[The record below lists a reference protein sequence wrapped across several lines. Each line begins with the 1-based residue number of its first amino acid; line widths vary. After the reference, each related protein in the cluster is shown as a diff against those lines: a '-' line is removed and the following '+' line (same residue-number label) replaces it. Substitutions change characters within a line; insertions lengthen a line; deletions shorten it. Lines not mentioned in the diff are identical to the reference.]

1 MTLQTLTNGDSET
14 RTRDLYVA
22 NVSLSQL
29 SYIPISLFIIARLTK
44 NARKIQIRKTKKKS
58 KKIKEAGSVCDLI
71 RLHRDIRGKI
81 GTESDDMVKGKSRQ
95 RE

>member
-1 MTLQTLTNGDSET
+1 MTLQTLPNGDSET

-44 NARKIQIRKTKKKS
+44 NARKIQIRKRKKKS
-58 KKIKEAGSVCDLI
+58 KKPAVSAI
-71 RLHRDIRGKI
+71 
-81 GTESDDMVKGKSRQ
+81 
-95 RE
+95 

>member
-1 MTLQTLTNGDSET
+1 MTLRTLPNGDSET

-44 NARKIQIRKTKKKS
+44 NARKIQIRKKEE
-58 KKIKEAGSVCDLI
+58 KIKESGSVCDLI
-71 RLHRDIRGKI
+71 GLHRDIRGKM

>member
-1 MTLQTLTNGDSET
+1 MTLRTLPNGDSET

-44 NARKIQIRKTKKKS
+44 NARKIQIRKRKKKS
-58 KKIKEAGSVCDLI
+58 KNQ
-71 RLHRDIRGKI
+71 R
-81 GTESDDMVKGKSRQ
+81 SRQ
-95 RE
+95 CLRFDWTAQGHSW

>member
-44 NARKIQIRKTKKKS
+44 NARKIQIRKTKKNQKKS
-58 KKIKEAGSVCDLI
+58 KKPAVSAI
-71 RLHRDIRGKI
+71 
-81 GTESDDMVKGKSRQ
+81 
-95 RE
+95 